1 MSNDIEDEKN
11 ATQPPGQT
19 TPRHILLLGQAVGHT
34 RWVVLI
40 AVVAVL
46 LVSLS
51 LFVLGAIEAVTA
63 VWRAWAI
70 MLQQGQPP
78 DLSAYFLEIVGVML
92 EAVVFFLIGIG
103 LFSLFISP
111 LNLAVALGV
120 ETMNDLEERVIGV
133 VVSVLAVTFLEHFVR
148 WEKPL
153 ETLQFGGALSLTVI
167 ALVLFQRYSHRA
179 KEDQKAHMP
188 DTQARSRKEMFEES
202 KESHVIH
209 ADEVNGE
216 SVRHRD

>member
-1 MSNDIEDEKN
+1 MSNDPKPKDDAAE
-11 ATQPPGQT
+11 QPEQVI
-19 TPRHILLLGQAVGHT
+19 PRHLIVLGQIVGHT

-46 LVSLS
+46 LVSLT
-51 LFVLGAIEAVTA
+51 LFMLGAIEAVTA
-63 VWRAWAI
+63 VWEAWSH
-70 MLQQGQPP
+70 MLQHGKPP
-78 DLSAYFLEIVGVML
+78 DLSAQFLEIVGVML
-92 EAVVFFLIGIG
+92 EAVVFFLIGAG

-120 ETMNDLEERVIGV
+120 ETLNDLEERVMGV

-148 WEKPL
+148 WENPF
-153 ETLQFGGALSLTVI
+153 ETLQFGAALSLTVI

-209 ADEVNGE
+209 PDEISGE
-216 SVRHRD
+216 SRRGRD